1 MRDVN
6 RIEPFMKILTEL
18 WLESPDLRFGQLI
31 HKIAYKVREDG
42 DIFNVEENELLR
54 EIKLELFDSGF
65 MKHLNSLDEQ
75 NKSKPKTLD
84 EEFEGL
90 AKGMNEYYKTH
101 PVEILSKSLKHE

>member
-65 MKHLNSLDEQ
+65 MKHLNNLD
-75 NKSKPKTLD
+75 
-84 EEFEGL
+84 
-90 AKGMNEYYKTH
+90 
-101 PVEILSKSLKHE
+101 KHE

>member
-42 DIFNVEENELLR
+42 DMFNVEENELLR

-75 NKSKPKTLD
+75 NIIHNQKSQSKRN
-84 EEFEGL
+84 F
-90 AKGMNEYYKTH
+90 KGISIN
-101 PVEILSKSLKHE
+101 